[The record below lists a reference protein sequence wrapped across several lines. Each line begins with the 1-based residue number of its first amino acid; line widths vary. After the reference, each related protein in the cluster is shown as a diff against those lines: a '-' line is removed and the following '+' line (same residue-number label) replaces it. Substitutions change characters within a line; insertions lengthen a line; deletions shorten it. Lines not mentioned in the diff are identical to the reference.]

1 VREASVAQ
9 PSTWVKRPGDI
20 GPLLDAERAGSP
32 FLILR
37 DKDDAQRIYPLR
49 DTERAVIG
57 RRGPCEVVID
67 WDERV
72 SRTHAE
78 LVTTGGDWTVADDGL
93 SRNGTFVN
101 GQRISGRRRLQDRD
115 VIQIGNTALLFR
127 IPAAGDSLL
136 TAAVDEH
143 LLLATITEAQRRVLV
158 ALCRPCVGA
167 GGYAT
172 PATNEAI
179 ATELSLSVEAV
190 KGHLRVLFRK
200 FAIGELPQNQKRMRL
215 AELALESG
223 TVSHADMM
231 R

>member
-57 RRGPCEVVID
+57 RRGTCEVVID

>member
-1 VREASVAQ
+1 MAQ
-9 PSTWVKRPGDI
+9 PSSWVKRPGDI
-20 GPLLDAERAGSP
+20 GPLLDAERAGVP
-32 FLILR
+32 FLVLR
-37 DKDDAQRIYPLR
+37 DRDDAQRLHSLGDSR
-49 DTERAVIG
+49 RVVIG
-57 RRGPCEVVID
+57 RRKTCEIVID

-78 LVTTGGDWTVADDGL
+78 LVMAGGDWTVADDGL

-115 VIQIGNTALLFR
+115 VIRIGSTALLFR
-127 IPAAGDSLL
+127 LPAAGDSLL

-143 LLLATITEAQRRVLV
+143 LLLGTVTESQRRVLI
-158 ALCRPCVGA
+158 ALCRPCIGA
-167 GGYAT
+167 GSYAT
-172 PATNEAI
+172 PATNEVI

-190 KGHLRVLFRK
+190 KGHLRLLFRK

-215 AELALESG
+215 AELAIESG
-223 TVSHADMM
+223 TVSHADML